1 MVLEKAKIG
10 EEHEAL
16 MSGCEAIA
24 VALAMADVDVATG
37 YPIRPYDTVINYVAR
52 LIADGQMDCDLIH
65 AEMEHSQFEIVK
77 HACVAGARV
86 FTGSSGV
93 GWVFAMEPLVVTPP
107 ARIPIVAICGN
118 RAVDDPGA
126 FGCEH
131 NDQYL
136 VRDVGWMINWAD
148 TAQEALD
155 LILMSYRVAE
165 DPRVFLPCALG
176 VDGAFLTHAMN
187 LVKLPS
193 KEQVE
198 KFLPRYDR
206 GKLRLHPDNP
216 ISVAV
221 QVNEDW
227 LQELRRTIDEGARVA
242 KTVVEQAAK
251 EFYQIFGR
259 QKNPFFD
266 EYMTEDADMV
276 LVGAGTL
283 SLSVRANVRKL
294 RKEGKKVGFVR
305 MKWLRPFASE
315 EVRECLSRFKAV
327 GIIDRDYSYGSPD
340 FGGIMFHE
348 MRSALY
354 TAKKQPL
361 IANFICG
368 LGGREIYEA
377 DIREMVKIME
387 DSVKAGT
394 VKETVTWVGTR
405 SR

>member
-24 VALAMADVDVATG
+24 VALAMADVDVITG

-52 LIADGQMDCDLIH
+52 LIADGQMDADLIH

-165 DPRVFLPCALG
+165 DPRVFLPCSLG

-193 KEQVE
+193 KAQVE

-227 LQELRRTIDEGARVA
+227 LQELRRTIDEGARIS

-294 RKEGKKVGFVR
+294 RKEGKKIGFVR
-305 MKWLRPFASE
+305 MKWLRPFAVE

-327 GIIDRDYSYGSPD
+327 GVIDRDYSYGSPD

-377 DIREMVKIME
+377 DVREMMKIME
-387 DSVKAGT
+387 DSIKAGK
-394 VKETVTWVGTR
+394 VKDTVTWVGTR

>member
-107 ARIPIVAICGN
+107 ARIPVVAICGN

-136 VRDVGWMINWAD
+136 VRDIGWMINWAD
-148 TAQEALD
+148 TAQEAMD

-176 VDGAFLTHAMN
+176 MDGAFLTHAMN
-187 LVKLPS
+187 IVKLPS
-193 KEQVE
+193 KAQVD

-227 LQELRRTIDEGARVA
+227 LQELRRTVDEGARSA
-242 KTVVEQAAK
+242 KGVVEQAAK

-259 QKNPFFD
+259 QKDPFF
-266 EYMTEDADMV
+266 EQYMTEDADMV

-305 MKWLRPFASE
+305 MKWLRPFAAE

-327 GIIDRDYSYGSPD
+327 GVIDRDYSYGSVD
-340 FGGIMFHE
+340 FGGIMFTE
-348 MRSALY
+348 MRAALY
-354 TAKKQPL
+354 SAKKQPL

-377 DIREMVKIME
+377 DVREMVKIME
-387 DSVKAGT
+387 DSIKAGT
-394 VKETVTWVGTR
+394 VKDTVTWVGTR

>member
-1 MVLEKAKIG
+1 MVLEKVKLG
-10 EEHEAL
+10 EEYEAL
-16 MSGCEAIA
+16 ISGCEAIA
-24 VALAMADVDVATG
+24 VALSLADVDVVTG
-37 YPIRPYDTVINYVAR
+37 YPIRPYDTVINYIAR
-52 LIADGQMDCDLIH
+52 LIADGEMDTDLIH
-65 AEMEHSQFEIVK
+65 AEGEHSQFEIVK

-93 GWVFAMEPLVVTPP
+93 GWVFAMEPMVTTPP
-107 ARIPIVAICGN
+107 ARIPVVAICGN

-136 VRDVGWMINWAD
+136 VRDIGWMINWAA
-148 TAQEALD
+148 TAQEAMD
-155 LILMSYRVAE
+155 LVLMSYRVAE
-165 DPRVFLPCALG
+165 DPRVFLPCSIG

-187 LVKLPS
+187 VVKLPS
-193 KEQVE
+193 KAQVE

-216 ISVAV
+216 ISVSP

-227 LQELRRTIDEGARVA
+227 LQELRRTVNEGAIA
-242 KTVVEQAAK
+242 SKAVVEQAAK

-259 QKNPFFD
+259 QQDPFFE

-305 MKWLRPFASE
+305 MKWLRPFAAE

-327 GIIDRDYSYGSPD
+327 GVIDRDYSYGSAD
-340 FGGIMFHE
+340 FGGIMFSE

-354 TAKKQPL
+354 PAKKHPPVV
-361 IANFICG
+361 NFICG

-377 DIREMVKIME
+377 DVREMVQILE
-387 DSVKAGT
+387 RTIKAGEA
-394 VKETVTWVGTR
+394 KETVTWVGTR
-405 SR
+405 TR